1 MYQRTSE
8 MSRLKL
14 EGKTLQ
20 YIGDRFD
27 ISRERVRQILS
38 TTGIKYP
45 HAKVGEKVE
54 RENRTCPHCKNTFRI
69 KKTLSKVFCS
79 QKCHYA
85 SKFKTPEQKRIYH
98 LEKARQWYNLMKE
111 KYPIQLKEYIRHRN
125 KGEKVKIADFIK
137 Q

>member
-1 MYQRTSE
+1 

-45 HAKVGEKVE
+45 NVSYKERAE
-54 RENRTCPHCKNTFRI
+54 REDRTCPYC
-69 KKTLSKVFCS
+69 KKTFLIVKRLPKKFCS
-79 QKCHYA
+79 RECYIKTTY
-85 SKFKTPEQKRIYH
+85 KTPEQKRDRAC
-98 LEKARQWYNLMKE
+98 KKTKQWYLTMKE
-111 KYPIQLKEYIRHRN
+111 KYPIQLKEYIRRRN